1 MSTSDSSS
9 FEEERNEAS
18 NLNTTKLGFDP
29 CTGAY
34 IGIDEL
40 GKQIKALE
48 KRVAALEKK

>member
-1 MSTSDSSS
+1 MDELDENF
-9 FEEERNEAS
+9 FEKERERLEDLS
-18 NLNTTKLGFDP
+18 QSKFGFDP

-40 GKQIKALE
+40 GKKLAALE